1 MKKLLIIAALL
12 GLASCTVSLT
22 PVNDSDVTL
31 TVGVKSSYAETKA
44 ETVAGT
50 TDENK
55 VNSIQVF
62 VFKVN
67 QGTYVFE
74 AAAKAATSSVD
85 ITVTTGQK
93 HVIMLVNEPTD
104 YTSTVTDRDVLLAKT
119 SSISHNS
126 PASFV
131 MFGETTGEVTTTSH
145 TLSIPV
151 DRLASRV
158 KIGKITN
165 KLRNGNAGKNVKL
178 SRVFLTNAGASATYA
193 AARNGFYATSGV
205 NSLLDLNGTAVSAAS
220 EKSAVNTM
228 IYKNINS
235 DILDDGTSFSNP
247 VSLYAYPNDNLVK
260 PTRLVVEME
269 IAGQY
274 FTYPVELPVMAG
286 NTTLEISEMVIT
298 SIGNVSNG
306 DDVLDDGE
314 DQPIVFQDN
323 TFNVTVKQ
331 WTVVPVSNGAD
342 GKYTI

>member
-1 MKKLLIIAALL
+1 MKRLLIIAALL

-31 TVGVKSSYAETKA
+31 TVGVKSSIAATKA

-62 VFKVN
+62 VYKVN
-67 QGTYVFE
+67 RGTYVFE
-74 AAAKAATSSVD
+74 AAARAATSTVD

-93 HVIMLVNEPTD
+93 DVIMLVNEPTD
-104 YTSTVTDRDVLLAKT
+104 YTATVTDRDVLLAKA

-145 TLSIPV
+145 TLNIPV

-165 KLRNGNAGKNVKL
+165 KLRNGNAGKNVKV

-193 AARNGFYATSGV
+193 ALRSGFYATAGV
-205 NSLLDLNGTAVSAAS
+205 NTRLDLNGTAVSAAA
-220 EKSAVNTM
+220 EKSAVNTL
-228 IYKNINS
+228 IYKNVNS
-235 DILDDGTSFSNP
+235 DILADGASFTTP
-247 VSLYAYPNDNLVK
+247 VSLYAYPNDNAVK

-286 NTTLEISEMVIT
+286 NTTLEVSEMVIT

-323 TFNVTVKQ
+323 TFNVTVKP